1 MCGIRI
7 IENEI
12 FLDGTKVGDLLPD
25 ILPSLRDKARRMID
39 GADAEAEWFSKVDEL
54 EDENRWLEEE
64 NEDLQ
69 NDLDDAEQEIKKL
82 KEKLKG
88 KQNAIA

>member
-1 MCGIRI
+1 MCDIHI
-7 IENEI
+7 IGDDI

-39 GADAEAEWFSKVDEL
+39 EADAEAEWSQKVDDLEQALDFAELDKRDAEDEL
-54 EDENRWLEEE
+54 EEAR
-64 NEDLQ
+64 
-69 NDLDDAEQEIKKL
+69 QEIEKL

-88 KQNAIA
+88 KQDAIA

>member
-1 MCGIRI
+1 MCDLHI
-7 IENEI
+7 IGDCI

-54 EDENRWLEEE
+54 EDNIRWLEEDK
-64 NEDLQ
+64 EDLQ
-69 NDLDDAEQEIKKL
+69 NDLDDAEQEIKEL

-88 KQNAIA
+88 KQDAIA

>member
-1 MCGIRI
+1 MCGIHI
-7 IENEI
+7 IGDDI

-39 GADAEAEWFSKVDEL
+39 EADAEAEWFSKVDEL
-54 EDENRWLEEE
+54 EEEKRWLEEE

-69 NDLDDAEQEIKKL
+69 NDLDDAEKEIKEL

-88 KQNAIA
+88 KQDAIA